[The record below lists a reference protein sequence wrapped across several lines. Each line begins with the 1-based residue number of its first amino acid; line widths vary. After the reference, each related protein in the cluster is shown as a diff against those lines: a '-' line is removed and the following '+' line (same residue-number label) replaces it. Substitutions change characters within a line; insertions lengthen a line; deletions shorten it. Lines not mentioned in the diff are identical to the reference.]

1 MKRTVCS
8 LPLSRRWQ
16 PCRSALR
23 LTSRTDIV
31 RYENAGSTPSPI
43 ARAIEVPAS
52 YRLIF
57 HSGLTPQ
64 PADPKAPQGSPE
76 YWGNTKTQSLSVLS
90 RLQESVKSMGLT
102 FGDVVKMTVF
112 LGGDPA
118 TGGRMDFAGFMEAYS
133 QYFGTKEQPN
143 KPARSTVQVA
153 ESRAARHARRD
164 RSHSARSRGHN
175 ENRHLISR
183 AREGADVRRWRGST
197 AIQGDTS

>member
-1 MKRTVCS
+1 MKKTAFVAAVTAAAT
-8 LPLSRRWQ
+8 LSVA
-16 PCRSALR
+16 SAADK
-23 LTSRTDIV
+23 SSAIV
-31 RYENAGSTPSPI
+31 RYDNATPSPI

-64 PADPKAPQGSPE
+64 PANPKAPQGSPE

-90 RLQESVKSMGLT
+90 RLEESVKSMGLT
-102 FGDVVKMTVF
+102 YGDVVKMTVF
-112 LGGDPA
+112 LAGDPA

-153 ESRAARHARRD
+153 NLVQPGMLVEIEIILAKP
-164 RSHSARSRGHN
+164 
-175 ENRHLISR
+175 
-183 AREGADVRRWRGST
+183 GA
-197 AIQGDTS
+197 

>member
-1 MKRTVCS
+1 MKKSVATFVAAAVA
-8 LPLSRRWQ
+8 LATLSVAQ
-16 PCRSALR
+16 SADK
-23 LTSRTDIV
+23 SGEII

-64 PADPKAPQGSPE
+64 PADPKAAKDSAA

-90 RLQESVKSMGLT
+90 RLQESVKSLGLT

-118 TGGRMDFAGFMEAYS
+118 SGGRMDFAGFMEAYS

-143 KPARSTVQVA
+143 RPARSTVQVA
-153 ESRAARHARRD
+153 NLVQPGMLVEIEVILAKP
-164 RSHSARSRGHN
+164 GP
-175 ENRHLISR
+175 
-183 AREGADVRRWRGST
+183 
-197 AIQGDTS
+197 

>member
-1 MKRTVCS
+1 MKKTVAAFVAG
-8 LPLSRRWQ
+8 LTALATLSVAGAADK
-16 PCRSALR
+16 SK
-23 LTSRTDIV
+23 DIV

-52 YRLIF
+52 YRLVF

-64 PADPKAPQGSPE
+64 PADPKAPAGSAE

-143 KPARSTVQVA
+143 RPARSTVQVA
-153 ESRAARHARRD
+153 NLVQPGMLVEIEVILAKP
-164 RSHSARSRGHN
+164 GP
-175 ENRHLISR
+175 
-183 AREGADVRRWRGST
+183 
-197 AIQGDTS
+197 